1 MYGNW
6 SCKYC
11 TLLNGDTS
19 LFCASCGSQN
29 PTSSSNSILRPQRAQ
44 LFKWPS
50 EFSITLPDKG
60 IEVIVMEF
68 KNYEVLFCQIALSGA
83 LNAID
88 SALNDIRTLP
98 TVFGLSRPSSCHNL
112 ASCPPSPTKV
122 QPPMVP
128 CQAISTSSFQLLQ
141 NDEKEAASEF
151 DRIVGFCK
159 ENNMPFIDDSFPHSK
174 KSIGNFIIDGRLDG
188 KKLSANDFIWLRPQ
202 DIYTKDGTRYRW
214 SVFLDPKPSDI
225 EQGCLGN
232 CWFLSALAV
241 IAERPDILDQIFLT
255 KVYNPW
261 GVYQIRLCVDGH
273 WQVVLVDDFLP
284 CHSQTRGLVFAVG
297 RRNQLWVPLI
307 EKALAKILGCYAKL
321 PAGRTLEGLAIL
333 TGAPCTFLDLEN
345 CADHDLIWAHLL
357 SMREAGFI
365 MGCSCGS
372 GRRYVNEA
380 EFKRVGL
387 QIRHAYSLL
396 DVKEYNN
403 QRHIFHFLFVIL
415 RVIRLRN
422 PWGSFTWNGPWC
434 DTWSGW
440 DESSRRIL
448 LPDGPEAGA
457 FWMPFLDFMQ
467 RFDSVEVAKVRSA
480 QGWKELRVD
489 CSIPQFWGKENILGF
504 QLQIEEPTELA
515 ITVYQKGFRDRCDS
529 DIMVLLHKNDP
540 CNMRIGE
547 LIARS
552 FRRSIAF
559 ASTKDVFLNGPA
571 LYTVLAISFS
581 NMSNP
586 VPIEA
591 VIALHSAKMVMMETY
606 CFSSSVVAHS
616 MIEMCLKEGQNA
628 PCLNGT
634 VVRYVSKDFGGHILM
649 VENHHHRH
657 FLHVYCDCSQ
667 STNVLSTRASLTSL
681 DVIPPMHRQILML
694 LTHFETTQMYT
705 IHHNLKQRLS
715 WSRGLQ
721 DWLALAPREL
731 SLPMSTEH
739 VPIIQDS
746 CMNSLHKPRR
756 IG

>member
-1 MYGNW
+1 MYGAW

-11 TLLNGDTS
+11 TLLNDHAS
-19 LFCASCGSQN
+19 LFCVSCGSQN
-29 PTSSSNSILRPQRAQ
+29 PVPSSSSILRPQRGQ
-44 LFKWPS
+44 IKWPRIS
-50 EFSITLPDKG
+50 LTG
-60 IEVIVMEF
+60 
-68 KNYEVLFCQIALSGA
+68 ALS
-83 LNAID
+83 AID
-88 SALNDIRTLP
+88 SALSDIKTLP
-98 TVFGLSRPSSCHNL
+98 AIFGLSRSLSSRNL
-112 ASCPPSPTKV
+112 TSCPPSPTQL
-122 QPPMVP
+122 QPSMVP

-141 NDEKEAASEF
+141 NDEKEAVSEF
-151 DRIVGFCK
+151 DRIVRFCK

-188 KKLSANDFIWLRPQ
+188 KKLNASDFIWLRPQ
-202 DIYTKDGTRYRW
+202 DIYTKDGKRYRW

-255 KVYNPW
+255 KIYNPW

-284 CHSQTRGLVFAVG
+284 CHSQTHGLAFAVG

-345 CADHDLIWAHLL
+345 CADYDLTWAHLL

-372 GRRYVNEA
+372 GKRYVDEV

-387 QIRHAYSLL
+387 QIRHAYSL
-396 DVKEYNN
+396 V
-403 QRHIFHFLFVIL
+403 V
-415 RVIRLRN
+415 RLRN

-457 FWMPFLDFMQ
+457 FWMPFVDFMQ

-515 ITVYQKGFRDRCDS
+515 ITVYQKGSRNRCDS
-529 DIMVLLHKNDP
+529 DIMVLLHKNSP
-540 CNMRIGE
+540 SNTQIGE
-547 LIARS
+547 LIVRS

-581 NMSNP
+581 NMSDP
-586 VPIEA
+586 VSIET
-591 VIALHSAKMVMMETY
+591 VVALHSAKMVMMEAY
-606 CFSSSVVAHS
+606 WFSSSVIAHS
-616 MIEMCLKEGQNA
+616 MIEMCLKEGQKA
-628 PCLNGT
+628 PCLDGT
-634 VVRYVSKDFGGHILM
+634 ITRYVSKDFGGHILM

-667 STNVLSTRASLTSL
+667 SANVLSTRASLTSL

-705 IHHNLKQRLS
+705 IHHNLKQRLAL
-715 WSRGLQ
+715 SRGLH
-721 DWLALAPREL
+721 DWLSLAPSEL
-731 SLPMSTEH
+731 SLPISTEH
-739 VPIIQDS
+739 IPIIQDS

>member
-1 MYGNW
+1 MFSVW

-11 TLLNGDTS
+11 TLLNDNTS

-29 PTSSSNSILRPQRAQ
+29 PTSSTNSILRPQRPQ
-44 LFKWPS
+44 LSKWRNFNFK
-50 EFSITLPDKG
+50 
-60 IEVIVMEF
+60 
-68 KNYEVLFCQIALSGA
+68 IALNGA

-88 SALNDIRTLP
+88 SALTDIQTLP
-98 TVFGLSRPSSCHNL
+98 AALGLSRSSSCPL
-112 ASCPPSPTKV
+112 PPSPTRV
-122 QPPMVP
+122 QSPVVP

-159 ENNMPFIDDSFPHSK
+159 ENNMPFIDDSFPHST

-188 KKLSANDFIWLRPQ
+188 KKLNANDFIWLRPQ
-202 DIYTKDGTRYRW
+202 DIYTKDGRRYRW

-273 WQVVLVDDFLP
+273 WQVVLIDDFLP
-284 CHSQTRGLVFAVG
+284 CHSQTHGLAFAVG

-333 TGAPCTFLDLEN
+333 TGAPCTFLDLES
-345 CADHDLIWAHLL
+345 CTDHDLIWAHLL

-372 GRRYVNEA
+372 GRRYVDEA

-396 DVKEYNN
+396 DVKEYKN
-403 QRHIFHFLFVIL
+403 QRLV
-415 RVIRLRN
+415 RLRN
-422 PWGSFTWNGPWC
+422 PWGTFTWNGPWC

-448 LPDGPEAGA
+448 LPNGPEPGA
-457 FWMPFLDFMQ
+457 FWIPFLDFVQ

-489 CSIPQFWGKENILGF
+489 CSISQFWGKENILGF

-515 ITVYQKGFRDRCDS
+515 ITVYQKGSRDRCDS
-529 DIMVLLHKNDP
+529 DIMVLLHKNGP
-540 CNMRIGE
+540 CDTQIGE
-547 LIARS
+547 LIVRS
-552 FRRSIAF
+552 FRRSVAF
-559 ASTKDVFLNGPA
+559 ASTQDVFLNGPA
-571 LYTVLAISFS
+571 LYTILAISFS
-581 NMSNP
+581 NMSDP
-586 VPIEA
+586 VSIET
-591 VIALHSAKMVMMETY
+591 VVALHSAKMVMMEAY
-606 CFSSSVVAHS
+606 CFSSSVIAHS

-628 PCLNGT
+628 PCLDGT

-694 LTHFETTQMYT
+694 LTHFEMTQMYT
-705 IHHNLKQRLS
+705 IHHNLKQRVS

-721 DWLALAPREL
+721 DWLSLVPSEL
-731 SLPMSTEH
+731 SLPPSTEH
-739 VPIIQDS
+739 VPVIQS
-746 CMNSLHKPRR
+746 PCINSLHKPRR

>member
-1 MYGNW
+1 MYGAW

-11 TLLNGDTS
+11 TLLNDNTS
-19 LFCASCGSQN
+19 VFCASCGSQN
-29 PTSSSNSILRPQRAQ
+29 PASSSSSFLRPKRAQ
-44 LFKWPS
+44 YFKWPK
-50 EFSITLPDKG
+50 IT
-60 IEVIVMEF
+60 
-68 KNYEVLFCQIALSGA
+68 LSGA

-88 SALNDIRTLP
+88 SALTDIQALP
-98 TVFGLSRPSSCHNL
+98 AVFGLSRLPSFP
-112 ASCPPSPTKV
+112 PPSPIKM

-128 CQAISTSSFQLLQ
+128 CQVISTSSFQLLQ

-151 DRIVGFCK
+151 DRIVAFCK

-188 KKLSANDFIWLRPQ
+188 RKLNVNEFIWLRPQ
-202 DIYTKDGTRYRW
+202 DIYTKDGKRYRW
-214 SVFLDPKPSDI
+214 TIFLDPKPSDI

-284 CHSQTRGLVFAVG
+284 CYSQTHGLAFAVG

-307 EKALAKILGCYAKL
+307 EKALAKVLGCYAKL

-333 TGAPCTFLDLEN
+333 TGAPCTFLDLES
-345 CADHDLIWAHLL
+345 CTDHDLTWVRLL

-372 GRRYVNEA
+372 GRRYVDEV
-380 EFKRVGL
+380 EFRRVGL
-387 QIRHAYSLL
+387 QVRHAYSLL

-403 QRHIFHFLFVIL
+403 QRV
-415 RVIRLRN
+415 VRLRN
-422 PWGSFTWNGPWC
+422 PWGTFTWNGPWC
-434 DTWSGW
+434 DTWAGW
-440 DESSRRIL
+440 DESSRRVL
-448 LPDGPEAGA
+448 LPDGPEEGA

-480 QGWKELRVD
+480 EGWKELRVD

-515 ITVYQKGFRDRCDS
+515 ITVYQKGSRDRCDG
-529 DIMVLLHKNDP
+529 DIMVLLHKNGP
-540 CNMRIGE
+540 CNARIGE
-547 LIARS
+547 LVVRS
-552 FRRSIAF
+552 FRRSVAF

-571 LYTVLAISFS
+571 LYTILAISFS
-581 NMSNP
+581 N
-586 VPIEA
+586 I
-591 VIALHSAKMVMMETY
+591 AKMVMMEAY
-606 CFSSSVVAHS
+606 SFSASVIAHS
-616 MIEMCLKEGQNA
+616 MMEMCLKEGQNA
-628 PCLNGT
+628 PSLDGT
-634 VVRYVSKDFGGHILM
+634 VIRYVSKDFGGHILM

-667 STNVLSTRASLTSL
+667 STNVLSTRESLTSL

-705 IHHNLKQRLS
+705 IHHSLKQRLAL
-715 WSRGLQ
+715 SRGLQ
-721 DWLALAPREL
+721 EWISLAPSEL
-731 SLPMSTEH
+731 RLPLSTEH
-739 VPIIQDS
+739 VPVIQNP
-746 CMNSLHKPRR
+746 CMNSLHKPRK